1 MRNLVIFLAA
11 TGLFVSTE
19 LSARE
24 GFGFTKKAV
33 QMNRT
38 NPPLLDVGARRV
50 KITATSDRDAVKDD
64 AATLKRYA
72 EEFIL
77 TGGGTMATEKDKGD
91 IRISVALDRLDS
103 HESWETEQ
111 RSRTEK
117 TGTKQEW
124 NEKKKKY
131 ETKDVYGT
139 VYYSVQ
145 IKVMDASL
153 TGTWDLADKNGKIL
167 DSGDISETFRE
178 KYSEGKGSPAPAA
191 VEDDLL
197 ERAAKKIASRIVPTQ
212 DTVTLLVP
220 KGSFEDLIPL
230 AEMNAW
236 DRYLAGVEAVK
247 PLRDPRQEAYRQYAL
262 GVAKEGLAHMN
273 AIEDTPR
280 AMELLGEAVIH
291 YETAVKS
298 NPREEL
304 FSKAYSSL
312 FSSGNSTASLPR
324 VTASVASFEKW
335 KGPQRSNTKVAGLR
349 AGATSA
355 PPKNVMTNE
364 TLVEMAKAG
373 LTDENLILA
382 IDAASEVDF
391 DTTPN
396 ALIALAK
403 GGVSKSVIAH
413 MQKKKR

>member
-1 MRNLVIFLAA
+1 MRKLALSLLAA
-11 TGLFVSTE
+11 GLFVS
-19 LSARE
+19 SDVAARE

-38 NPPLLDVGARRV
+38 NPPLLTVGARRV
-50 KITATSDRDAVKDD
+50 KVTAKSDRDGIKDD

-91 IRISVALDRLDS
+91 LRISVDLDRLDS

-111 RSRTEK
+111 KSRTEK

-139 VYYSVQ
+139 VYYTVQ
-145 IKVMDASL
+145 VKVIDANL
-153 TGTWDLADKNGKIL
+153 TGTWDLAGKSGKIL
-167 DSGDISETFRE
+167 DSGNISETFRD
-178 KYSEGKGSPAPAA
+178 KYSEGKGSPAPSA

-212 DTVTLLVP
+212 DSVTLLVP

-262 GVAKEGLAHMN
+262 GVAKEGLAHAN
-273 AIEDTPR
+273 AIEDTAR
-280 AMELLGEAVIH
+280 AMQLLHESMVH

-298 NPREEL
+298 NPRETL

-312 FSSGNSTASLPR
+312 FSIGNSTASLPR
-324 VTASVASFEKW
+324 VTASIAAFEKW
-335 KGPQRSNTKVAGLR
+335 KGPVRPAASTAR
-349 AGATSA
+349 GASA
-355 PPKNVMTNE
+355 APKSVLTNE

-382 IDAASEVDF
+382 IDAASDVDF
-391 DTTPN
+391 DTSPN

-403 GGVSKSVIAH
+403 GGVSRNVIAH
-413 MQKKKR
+413 MQKKGKK

>member
-1 MRNLVIFLAA
+1 MRKLALFLLAA
-11 TGLFVSTE
+11 GLCVSSE
-19 LSARE
+19 AAARE

-38 NPPLLDVGARRV
+38 NPPLLTVGARRV
-50 KITATSDRDAVKDD
+50 KINATSDREGVKDD

-91 IRISVALDRLDS
+91 LRISVTLDRLDS

-111 RSRTEK
+111 KSRTEK

-139 VYYSVQ
+139 VYYTVQ
-145 IKVMDASL
+145 VKVLDATL
-153 TGTWDLADKNGKIL
+153 TGSWDLLDKSGKL
-167 DSGDISETFRE
+167 LESGSVSETFRD
-178 KYSEGKGSPAPAA
+178 KYSEGKGSPAPSA

-197 ERAAKKIASRIVPTQ
+197 ERAAKKIASYLVPTQ
-212 DTVTLLVP
+212 DSVTLLVP

-262 GVAKEGLAHMN
+262 GVAKEGLAHTS

-280 AMELLGEAVIH
+280 AMELLGEALVH

-312 FSSGNSTASLPR
+312 FSMGNSTASLPR
-324 VTASVASFEKW
+324 VTASIAAFEKW
-335 KGPQRSNTKVAGLR
+335 KGPARPAASTAR
-349 AGATSA
+349 ANSA
-355 PPKNVMTNE
+355 PAKSVLTNE

-373 LTDENLILA
+373 LTDENLMLA
-382 IDAASEVDF
+382 IDAASDVDF
-391 DTTPN
+391 DTSPN

-403 GGVSKSVIAH
+403 GGVSRNVIAH

>member
-1 MRNLVIFLAA
+1 MRKLALSLLAA
-11 TGLFVSTE
+11 GLFVASDVA
-19 LSARE
+19 ARE

-38 NPPLLDVGARRV
+38 NPPLLTVGARRV
-50 KITATSDRDAVKDD
+50 KVTAKSDRDGIKDD

-77 TGGGTMATEKDKGD
+77 TGGGTMATDRDKGD
-91 IRISVALDRLDS
+91 LRISVDLDRLDS

-111 RSRTEK
+111 KSRTEK

-139 VYYSVQ
+139 VYYTVQ
-145 IKVMDASL
+145 VKVIDANL

-167 DSGDISETFRE
+167 DSGNISETFRD
-178 KYSEGKGSPAPAA
+178 KYSEGKGSPAPSA

-212 DTVTLLVP
+212 DSVTLLVP

-262 GVAKEGLAHMN
+262 GVAKEGLAHAN
-273 AIEDTPR
+273 AIEDTAR
-280 AMELLGEAVIH
+280 AMHLLNEAVVH

-298 NPREEL
+298 NPREAL
-304 FSKAYSSL
+304 FAKAYSSL
-312 FSSGNSTASLPR
+312 FSTGNSTASLPR
-324 VTASVASFEKW
+324 VTASIAAFEKW
-335 KGPQRSNTKVAGLR
+335 KGPARPSTAR
-349 AGATSA
+349 ASATSA
-355 PPKNVMTNE
+355 SPKTVLTNE

-382 IDAASEVDF
+382 IDAASDVDF
-391 DTTPN
+391 DTSPN

-403 GGVSKSVIAH
+403 GGVSRNVIAH

>member
-1 MRNLVIFLAA
+1 MVRKLALYLLAA
-11 TGLFVSTE
+11 GLCVS
-19 LSARE
+19 SDIAARE

-38 NPPLLDVGARRV
+38 NPPLLTVGARRV
-50 KITATSDRDAVKDD
+50 KITSTSDRDGIRDD

-91 IRISVALDRLDS
+91 LRISVALDRLDS

-111 RSRTEK
+111 KSRTEK

-139 VYYSVQ
+139 VYYTVQ
-145 IKVMDASL
+145 VKVIDANL
-153 TGTWDLADKNGKIL
+153 AGTWDLADRSGKIL
-167 DSGDISETFRE
+167 DSGSLSETFRE
-178 KYSEGKGSPAPAA
+178 KYSEGKGSPAPSA

-212 DTVTLLVP
+212 DSVTLLVP

-262 GVAKEGLAHMN
+262 GVAKEGLAHAN
-273 AIEDTPR
+273 AIEDTTR
-280 AMELLGEAVIH
+280 AMQLLNEAMVH

-298 NPREEL
+298 NPREAL

-312 FSSGNSTASLPR
+312 FSMGNTTASLPR
-324 VTASVASFEKW
+324 VSASIAAFEKW
-335 KGPQRSNTKVAGLR
+335 KGPARPTVSRSGGR
-349 AGATSA
+349 AAA
-355 PPKNVMTNE
+355 PRSVMTNE

-373 LTDENLILA
+373 LTDENLMLA
-382 IDAASEVDF
+382 IDAASDVEF
-391 DTTPN
+391 DTSPN

-403 GGVSKSVIAH
+403 GGVSRNVIAH